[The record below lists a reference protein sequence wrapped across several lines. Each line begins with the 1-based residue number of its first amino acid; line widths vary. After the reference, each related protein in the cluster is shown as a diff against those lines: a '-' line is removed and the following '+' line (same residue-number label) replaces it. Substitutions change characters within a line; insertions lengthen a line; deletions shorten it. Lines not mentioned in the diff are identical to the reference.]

1 MQKTNRKNK
10 ISNIGDY
17 SLESNYLNLEKIHDF
32 KEMLDEVIDAVKLI
46 GYHSEQIDR
55 IYRWLEREERRLVRD
70 VQKEKRPVQ

>member
-1 MQKTNRKNK
+1 MQQTNRKNQ

-46 GYHSEQIDR
+46 GYHSEHIDR

-70 VQKEKRPVQ
+70 VEKNTRPVQ